1 MNELLLFLHC
11 VGFAITIGA
20 ALYDRCYI
28 VRNLHRAKGS
38 PLEAY
43 LLSIYLSTGPLFSV
57 GVALILV
64 SGVGLTLLHGDGFFQ
79 RSAVGLKQALFLV
92 IGLAFPLY
100 ILPIMAK
107 IYRLLNTTS
116 DFSTGVPEQC
126 RFLLKRL
133 SVALDAVT
141 LTNIVILAIAIWKP
155 NFIV

>member
-28 VRNLHRAKGS
+28 VRNIRRARGS
-38 PLEAY
+38 PLEAH
-43 LLSIYLSTGPLFSV
+43 LISIYLSTGPLFSA

-79 RSAVGLKQALFLV
+79 RSAVGLKQALFLA

-100 ILPIMAK
+100 ILPIMSK
-107 IYRLLNTTS
+107 IHRLLNATS
-116 DFSTGVPEQC
+116 DFSMGVSEQC
-126 RFLLKRL
+126 HFLLKKL
-133 SVALDAVT
+133 YVALDAVT
-141 LTNIVILAIAIWKP
+141 MTNIVILAIAIWKP
-155 NFIV
+155 NFTA